1 MHPKLTRVSNL
12 HQKAYMPDYGEE
24 VYVYGTGCFG
34 WWRRKAKLVA
44 YKQLQRKKQAPHRF
58 LTCDEYGCPVNFVE
72 AWSRESVDIGEL
84 NEFDRKGL

>member
-1 MHPKLTRVSNL
+1 MHHKLTRVANL
-12 HQKAYMPDYGEE
+12 HQKADMPDYGEE

-34 WWRRKAKLVA
+34 WWRRKAKLVV

-58 LTCDEYGCPVNFVE
+58 LACDEYGCPVHFVE
-72 AWSRESVDIGEL
+72 AWSRDSVDMGEL

>member
-1 MHPKLTRVSNL
+1 MHHKLTRVANL
-12 HQKAYMPDYGEE
+12 HQKADMPDYGDE

-58 LTCDEYGCPVNFVE
+58 LACDEYGCPVHFVE
-72 AWSRESVDIGEL
+72 AWSRDPVDMGEL

>member
-1 MHPKLTRVSNL
+1 MHPKLTRVENL
-12 HQKAYMPDYGEE
+12 HQRADMPDYGEE

-44 YKQLQRKKQAPHRF
+44 YKQLQHNKQAPHRF
-58 LTCDEYGCPVNFVE
+58 LACDECGCPIRFVE
-72 AWSRESVDIGEL
+72 AWSREGVDMREL